1 MDELSLAI
9 AEACSWLRSLN
20 RDRAGEDVAA
30 RLEAA
35 APQVK
40 SELAKQ
46 HPGYA
51 ETWAEPATP
60 AELLE

>member
-1 MDELSLAI
+1 MDELTLAI

-35 APQVK
+35 HPAVK
-40 SELAKQ
+40 AELANA

-51 ETWAEPATP
+51 ATWVEPAP
-60 AELLE
+60 APEPV